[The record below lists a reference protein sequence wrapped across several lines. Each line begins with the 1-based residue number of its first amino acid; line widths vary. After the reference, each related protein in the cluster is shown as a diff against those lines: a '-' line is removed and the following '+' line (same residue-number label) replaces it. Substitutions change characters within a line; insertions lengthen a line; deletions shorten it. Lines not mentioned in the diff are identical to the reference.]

1 MHIAVDQSGKIEQTD
16 RATALAF
23 SNGISYAVL
32 IPARVKRRAITIL
45 RATGKRG
52 KSVYISL
59 FAAALY
65 QLLKDHLDKIE
76 LITIDME
83 YEGNEQDVKLALLNL
98 IWQRRPTYSADS
110 ITFRHISKKSPAHKK
125 ALATYRK
132 AIRADW
138 TLQVD
143 DLLLPLSGKKQK
155 RSGKPF
161 RGGP

>member
-1 MHIAVDQSGKIEQTD
+1 LHIEVDQSGKIEQTD

-23 SNGISYAVL
+23 SNGISYTVL
-32 IPARVKRRAITIL
+32 IPARVKRKAINLL

-76 LITIDME
+76 LIAIDVE
-83 YEGNEQDVKLALLNL
+83 YEGNEQDVKLTLLNL
-98 IWQRRPTYSADS
+98 IWQRRPTYSADN
-110 ITFRHISKKSPAHKK
+110 ITFRHIRKKSPAHKK
-125 ALATYRK
+125 ALATYRQV
-132 AIRADW
+132 IRADH
-138 TLQVD
+138 TLKVA
-143 DLLLPLSGKKQK
+143 DLLAPLSGKKQK